1 MNRRFVIGGGAAAVV
16 AGAGYSYLSMGSMSG
31 YEAVAAKSR
40 EAMAKDYDLNELV
53 RFATLAANSHNT
65 QAWKFAASEGGI
77 RLLPDFARRTPVVDP
92 DDHHLFASL
101 GCAAE
106 NLVLAAAARGR
117 AADVVFGDQI
127 EVKFTAAAPVESD
140 LFSAIPARQC
150 TRSVYDGAE
159 FSVEQLKQLEEAARI
174 EGVDVLLITD
184 KAKREQVLEAVVA
197 ANSAQL
203 GDAAFRRELIAWLRF
218 NPAAAMAQHD
228 GLFSACS
235 GNPVLPSWLANIMM
249 PMVLTADAENKK
261 YAEQVRSSSGL
272 AVFVSA
278 KDDKLHW
285 FRAGRAYQRFALKAT
300 ALGIRNA
307 FVNQP
312 VEVASMRGGFA
323 ASLGINSGRV
333 DFLVR
338 FGMAPASPMSLRR
351 PVEDVMA

>member
-1 MNRRFVIGGGAAAVV
+1 MNRRFVIGGAAAAVV
-16 AGAGYSYLSMGSMSG
+16 AGAGYSYLSMGSMSD

-40 EAMAKDYDLNELV
+40 EVMAKDYDLNELV

-77 RLLPDFARRTPVVDP
+77 RILPDFARRTPVVDP

-117 AADVVFGDQI
+117 AAEVAFGDQI
-127 EVKFTAAAPVESD
+127 DVDFTAAAPVESD
-140 LFSAIPARQC
+140 LFNAITSRQC
-150 TRSVYDGAE
+150 TRSVYDGADIAI
-159 FSVEQLKQLEEAARI
+159 EQLRLLEEAARV

-184 KAKREQVLEAVVA
+184 KTKREQALESILA

-203 GDAAFRRELIAWLRF
+203 GDAAFRRELIGWMRF
-218 NPAAAMAQHD
+218 NPASAMARGD

-235 GNPVLPSWLANIMM
+235 GNPTLPSWLAGLIL
-249 PMVLTADAENKK
+249 PLVLTADAENKK
-261 YAEQVRSSSGL
+261 YTEQVRSSSGL

-278 KDDKLHW
+278 KDDKQHW

-307 FVNQP
+307 FFNQP

-351 PVEDVMA
+351 PVEDVMV

>member
-1 MNRRFVIGGGAAAVV
+1 MNRRVIIGGAAGAVV
-16 AGAGYSYLSMGSMSG
+16 AAAGYSYFSMGSMAD
-31 YEAVAAKSR
+31 YEAMAAKSR
-40 EAMAKDYDLNELV
+40 EALAKDFSLRELV
-53 RFATLAANSHNT
+53 RHAALAANSHNT
-65 QAWKFAASEGGI
+65 QSWKFAASQSGI
-77 RLLPDFARRTPVVDP
+77 RILPDFTRRTPVVDP

-127 EVKFTAAAPVESD
+127 GVSFTTAAPVESD
-140 LFSAIPARQC
+140 LFSAITARQC
-150 TRSVYDGAE
+150 TRSVYDGADIAAD
-159 FSVEQLKQLEEAARI
+159 QLRLLEEAARM

-184 KAKREQVLEAVVA
+184 KAKREQALEAILA

-203 GDAAFRRELIAWLRF
+203 GDAGFRKELIGWMRF
-218 NPAAAMAQHD
+218 NPASAMVEGD

-235 GNPVLPSWLANIMM
+235 GNPTLPSWLANFIL
-249 PMVLTADAENKK
+249 PLALTADAENKK
-261 YAEQVRSSSGL
+261 YAEQVRSSAGL

-278 KDDKLHW
+278 KDDREHW
-285 FRAGRAYQRFALKAT
+285 FKAGRAYERFALKAT

-323 ASLGINSGRV
+323 ASLGINGGRV
-333 DFLVR
+333 DFVVR
-338 FGMAPASPMSLRR
+338 IGVAPAMPMSLRR
-351 PVEDVMA
+351 TVDAILL

>member
-1 MNRRFVIGGGAAAVV
+1 MNRRFVIGGAAAAVV
-16 AGAGYSYLSMGSMSG
+16 AGAGYSYLSMGSMSD
-31 YEAVAAKSR
+31 YEAMAAKSR
-40 EAMAKDYDLNELV
+40 EAMAKDFDLKEMV
-53 RFATLAANSHNT
+53 RYATLAANSHNT

-106 NLVLAAAARGR
+106 NLALAAAARGR
-117 AADVVFGDQI
+117 AADMVFGDQI
-127 EVKFTAAAPVESD
+127 DVNFATAAPVESD
-140 LFSAIPARQC
+140 LHRAITSRQC

-203 GDAAFRRELIAWLRF
+203 GDAAFRRELIGWMRF
-218 NPAAAMAQHD
+218 NPASAMAQGD

-235 GNPVLPSWLANIMM
+235 GNPTLPSWLAGLML
-249 PMVLTADAENKK
+249 PLVLTADAENRK
-261 YAEQVRSSSGL
+261 YTEQVRSSAGL
-272 AVFVSA
+272 AIFVSA
-278 KDDKLHW
+278 RDDKQHW
-285 FRAGRAYQRFALKAT
+285 FKAGRAYQRFALKAT

-323 ASLGINSGRV
+323 ASLGVNSGRV

-351 PVEDVMA
+351 LVEDVMV